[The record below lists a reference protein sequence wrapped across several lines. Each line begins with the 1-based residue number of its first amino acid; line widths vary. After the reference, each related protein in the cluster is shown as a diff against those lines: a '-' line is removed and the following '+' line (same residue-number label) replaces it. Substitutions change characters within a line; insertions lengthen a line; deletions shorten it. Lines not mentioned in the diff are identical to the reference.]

1 MLSLLYM
8 QVAHPFHDIEKIQVL
23 DSIRAAASAK

>member
-1 MLSLLYM
+1 MLLLLYM
-8 QVAHPFHDIEKIQVL
+8 QVARPFHAIEKIQVL